1 MKKQILT
8 KQIIQQAL
16 LAKMS
21 KKKTAALFLT
31 FVLLAEIIVGVMYVI
46 AYANGAE
53 LKNDRLSFAV
63 PHVSIPVMFVV
74 ILILTF
80 FLLDYYYV
88 DLYKIKRCKFY
99 IVEEK
104 LCEKKKETVKYY
116 RHTEKEK
123 FLCFRCGKVSVEDDV
138 YYCSDIGER
147 FYIIELR
154 ANKAPMLAYSTKYYE
169 IN

>member
-63 PHVSIPVMFVV
+63 PHVSIPVMSVV

-80 FLLDYYYV
+80 FRQEV
-88 DLYKIKRCKFY
+88 CICR
-99 IVEEK
+99 
-104 LCEKKKETVKYY
+104 
-116 RHTEKEK
+116 
-123 FLCFRCGKVSVEDDV
+123 
-138 YYCSDIGER
+138 
-147 FYIIELR
+147 
-154 ANKAPMLAYSTKYYE
+154 
-169 IN
+169 